1 MTVRRIVLL
10 GATASG
16 KTELSLRLAEKLG
29 TSIVSVDARQSY
41 KYLDIGTA
49 KVTPEQRKRVPHFNL
64 DVHDPSERDSPYDFL
79 SRVESWEAHH
89 MSSTQSPPPMLYV
102 GGSTLYLT
110 SIITGLDN
118 LPKANEDRV
127 VELGRRADAEG
138 LESLYQELQAV
149 DPKYATKM
157 DGLNRQRLIRALDV
171 YHETGKPFSSF
182 HTQET
187 PHCPK
192 DMLVFGIGRART
204 GLHERINRRV
214 DHMIQQGLEE
224 EVSTLLAMGYTQ
236 DSPGLQTVGY
246 SELLSVH
253 KGALN
258 RKEAIEKIKTNTR
271 RYAKRQETW
280 FRKWPF
286 IQWLDA
292 DRMSLEDMLH
302 PIIKLLNP

>member
-79 SRVESWEAHH
+79 SRVESWEANH

-102 GGSTLYLT
+102 GGSTLYLK
-110 SIITGLDN
+110 SIITGLDD
-118 LPKANEDRV
+118 LPKANQDRV

-182 HTQET
+182 HTQEI

-204 GLHERINRRV
+204 DLHERINRRV

-292 DRMSLEDMLH
+292 DRMILEDMLH